1 MSEYARM
8 PAGTPISEL
17 LDFTEEYS
25 NALEAIKRERA
36 AEEAMPEKELVLWTG
51 IAGLQ
56 HHVDTESRKGKKL
69 LKSLA
74 PGTELI
80 LKREPENPYDRW
92 AIIVETKEGKQTRWK
107 TSLEPLNRVLWQ
119 QFSADV
125 AKSNQN
131 RMSAERSEE
140 LSKLYA
146 TFEKRLGKTL
156 SPFDFAYGSY
166 RIKQAENSVSLQRRF
181 KKLTV

>member
-1 MSEYARM
+1 MSEFAQM

-69 LKSLA
+69 LKSLT

-92 AIIVETKEGKQTRWK
+92 AIIVETKEGIQLGYVTRYK
-107 TSLEPLNRVLWQ
+107 NETI
-119 QFSADV
+119 A
-125 AKSNQN
+125 
-131 RMSAERSEE
+131 RMMDHGHKFQAFVESAEETGKEIPEDRQAFTEQM
-140 LSKLYA
+140 
-146 TFEKRLGKTL
+146 RL
-156 SPFDFAYGSY
+156 PFSIW
-166 RIKQAENSVSLQRRF
+166 RVE
-181 KKLTV
+181 